1 MITLPAEEKKDRGA
15 KLSDI
20 KTKLTEA
27 YEAKEQHFKMGQ
39 INGQLEKDLVDISLD
54 TVVEN

>member
-1 MITLPAEEKKDRGA
+1 MLTLPAEEKKDRGA

-27 YEAKEQHFKMGQ
+27 YEAKQQSFKMGQ
-39 INGQLEKDLVDISLD
+39 INQQLEKDLVDISLD
-54 TVVEN
+54 TSSEN

>member
-1 MITLPAEEKKDRGA
+1 MLTLPAEEKKERGA

-27 YEAKEQHFKMGQ
+27 YEAKEQSFKMTQ
-39 INGQLEKDLVDISLD
+39 INGQLEKDLIDISLD
-54 TVVEN
+54 SSKET